1 MKLKNFALEQ
11 SGALKEA
18 LITSVV
24 FSAGIGIGL
33 FFLKRKHEEELDK
46 LEKDTAMNCLDVAAA
61 HYEGVLRRREKESNV
76 TVGSM
81 VQPVTMTPYYEEF
94 LEFQRKLDNA
104 GKQKATEEEWAALKE
119 EIAHPDKEIEELMKK
134 SQERLTQLDIEIDR
148 AKLGLL
154 SAKATELAEKASVQR
169 NQPPDVDSEEF
180 QREIDAMNNYEEP
193 EE

>member
-1 MKLKNFALEQ
+1 MKLKKLPLDQN
-11 SGALKEA
+11 GALKGA
-18 LITSVV
+18 LATSVV
-24 FSAGIGIGL
+24 FSAGITIGL

-61 HYEGVLRRREKESNV
+61 HYEGVLRRREKESKV
-76 TVGSM
+76 TAGPM
-81 VQPVTMTPYYEEF
+81 VRPVTTAPYYEEF

-104 GKQKATEEEWAALKE
+104 GKQEATEEEWAALKE
-119 EIAHPDKEIEELMKK
+119 EIVHQGKEIEELMKK
-134 SQERLTQLDIEIDR
+134 SQERLTQLDIEIER
-148 AKLGLL
+148 SKLGLL
-154 SAKATELAEKASVQR
+154 SAKATELAEMASVQR